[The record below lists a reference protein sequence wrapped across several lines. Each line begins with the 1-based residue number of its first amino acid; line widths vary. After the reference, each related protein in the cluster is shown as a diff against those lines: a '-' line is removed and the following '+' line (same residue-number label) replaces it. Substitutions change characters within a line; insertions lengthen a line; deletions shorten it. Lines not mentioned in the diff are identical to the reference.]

1 MAMIAVALLVS
12 QMRIPNGENVSVG
25 LCLAEEPMAEA
36 IAAGLSQRESVFEF
50 IVFEKES
57 ELRKALETAEIDSGF
72 LFSEEFEEKVKKGCS
87 KELITFLRTP
97 FSAKGTVAK
106 ETLYAVFLEKYGEEI
121 LLDGRKEI
129 YEEDRKDLV
138 PFLLERNAEYLKS
151 EEFFRT
157 EVEAIPVQET
167 SDKEELTDIYPIQGI
182 MGIFLFVLLWMTFG
196 RRFEGN
202 GRGICLALDRKRQKR
217 FEYLGYLAAVT
228 IPSVT
233 GIGCRREQRSGDRI
247 VSHVSACIYR
257 CTVGVNCR
265 RMVQEQYGTFC
276 LGARLCCDTIGAL
289 SGIDQYLR
297 LLACCR
303 LYKIFISARVVCL
316 KELHCKIHFSVFL
329 FLVIPGGNRYNEKE
343 SLEGGDGKRCFN

>member
-1 MAMIAVALLVS
+1 MDDNLGVGSRRNRGLNCMEKTWYILQLKAEMKRKTWWIIPAAMIAVALLVS

-25 LCLAEEPMAEA
+25 LCLAEDPMAEA
-36 IAAGLSQRESVFEF
+36 IAAGLSQRKSVFEF

-57 ELRKALETAEIDSGF
+57 EVRKALETAEIDSGF

-167 SDKEELTDIYPIQGI
+167 SDKEELTDI
-182 MGIFLFVLLWMTFG
+182 
-196 RRFEGN
+196 
-202 GRGICLALDRKRQKR
+202 
-217 FEYLGYLAAVT
+217 
-228 IPSVT
+228 
-233 GIGCRREQRSGDRI
+233 
-247 VSHVSACIYR
+247 
-257 CTVGVNCR
+257 
-265 RMVQEQYGTFC
+265 
-276 LGARLCCDTIGAL
+276 
-289 SGIDQYLR
+289 
-297 LLACCR
+297 
-303 LYKIFISARVVCL
+303 
-316 KELHCKIHFSVFL
+316 
-329 FLVIPGGNRYNEKE
+329 
-343 SLEGGDGKRCFN
+343 

>member
-1 MAMIAVALLVS
+1 MEKTWYILQLKAEMKRKTWWIIPAAMIAVALLVS

-25 LCLAEEPMAEA
+25 LCLAEDPMAEA
-36 IAAGLSQRESVFEF
+36 IAARLSQRESVFEF

-202 GRGICLALDRKRQKR
+202 GRRICLALDRKRQKR

-233 GIGCRREQRSGDRI
+233 GIG
-247 VSHVSACIYR
+247 VVMA
-257 CTVGVNCR
+257 VGESRGVVIELF
-265 RMVQEQYGTFC
+265 RMFLLVF
-276 LGARLCCDTIGAL
+276 IGAL
-289 SGIDQYLR
+289 WVSIVGGWFRSSMALSAWV
-297 LLACCR
+297 LAFVVIQLVLCR
-303 LYKIFISARVVCL
+303 VLINISAYLPAVDYI
-316 KELHCKIHFSVFL
+316 KYL
-329 FLVIPGGNRYNEKE
+329 FPLGWYV
-343 SLEGGDGKRCFN
+343 

>member
-1 MAMIAVALLVS
+1 MEKTWYILQLKAEMKRKTWWIIPAAMIAVALLVS

-25 LCLAEEPMAEA
+25 LCLAEDPMAEA

-106 ETLYAVFLEKYGEEI
+106 ETLYAVF
-121 LLDGRKEI
+121 
-129 YEEDRKDLV
+129 

-233 GIGCRREQRSGDRI
+233 GIG
-247 VSHVSACIYR
+247 VVMA
-257 CTVGVNCR
+257 VGESRGVVIELF
-265 RMVQEQYGTFC
+265 RMFLLVF
-276 LGARLCCDTIGAL
+276 IGAL
-289 SGIDQYLR
+289 WVSIVGGWFRSSMALSAWV
-297 LLACCR
+297 LAFVVIQLVLCPV
-303 LYKIFISARVVCL
+303 LINISAYLPAVDYI
-316 KELHCKIHFSVFL
+316 KYL
-329 FLVIPGGNRYNEKE
+329 FPLGWYV
-343 SLEGGDGKRCFN
+343 